1 MKKKAKV
8 TLEFNGKAV
17 TEEHDGVLIITFDED
32 DGKLFVNTLGNVEN
46 KVAYAAL
53 GNVIKDNNERKGIDE
68 LN

>member
-1 MKKKAKV
+1 MKKKTKV

-32 DGKLFVNTLGNVEN
+32 DGKLLVNTLGNVEN

-53 GNVIKDNNERKGIDE
+53 GNVIEDDTETKEVDE
-68 LN
+68 LK